1 MTSNMNKNLW
11 DALALLFQW
20 ILLAIIFTATFAFA
34 VAMCSCSTQKNIS
47 SEEYYEEYFYYD
59 EMLYYDADRN
69 IILYYWDDPYEISLE
84 GVTVEDIMDSDFVIT
99 NDNKLEYVQE
109 R

>member
-1 MTSNMNKNLW
+1 MNNNLR

-84 GVTVEDIMDSDFVIT
+84 DVMIEDIVNSDFVII
-99 NDNKLEYVQE
+99 NNKLEYVHA